1 MEKEEETGKRYNQAK
16 PRLSLVE
23 AEFTEGLAK
32 VLTFGAEKY
41 GVGNW
46 KKGLKV
52 TEVIDSL
59 ERHILEIKKGEVRD
73 KESGLPHW
81 AHAAANLM
89 FLAHFEGGTWDDR
102 EGEGARAPA
111 NNYIHS
117 FPRYP
122 SHRYQEEWLV
132 QHNKEV
138 EKVQSVLENHL
149 KYGSPKTNE
158 EDKERSRE
166 ELVKYL
172 NSRPRF
178 EIPKEKSVIEINQQA
193 AKFISGLS
201 GVKLESPDFA
211 QSEEAFTAYLNEQ
224 IKHTG
229 WTYRSNNG
237 KTSTLIKTQSNEGS
251 VEPRSEKDPV
261 KMEDLP
267 EETRKRL
274 QIQNTE
280 FLLRR
285 LDNLP
290 EVYSTKKER
299 EALFAP
305 LVTVKKEMKSALR

>member
-1 MEKEEETGKRYNQAK
+1 MEKETGKRYNQAK

-23 AEFTEGLAK
+23 PDFTEGLAK

-59 ERHILEIKKGEVRD
+59 ERHILEIKKGEEKD

-102 EGEGARAPA
+102 ERKGGRVPV
-111 NNYIHS
+111 NNYVYS

-122 SHRYQEEWLV
+122 DKKDTEEECLV
-132 QHNKEV
+132 RQNKEV
-138 EKVQSVLENHL
+138 EKVQSVLENHP
-149 KYGSPKTNE
+149 KYKSSKTNE
-158 EDKERSRE
+158 EDKPRTAE

-172 NSRPRF
+172 NSRPRL
-178 EIPKEKSVIEINQQA
+178 EIPKEKSVIEINQKA

-237 KTSTLIKTQSNEGS
+237 KTATLIKTQFNEGS
-251 VEPRSEKDPV
+251 VE
-261 KMEDLP
+261 
-267 EETRKRL
+267 T
-274 QIQNTE
+274 
-280 FLLRR
+280 
-285 LDNLP
+285 
-290 EVYSTKKER
+290 
-299 EALFAP
+299 
-305 LVTVKKEMKSALR
+305 